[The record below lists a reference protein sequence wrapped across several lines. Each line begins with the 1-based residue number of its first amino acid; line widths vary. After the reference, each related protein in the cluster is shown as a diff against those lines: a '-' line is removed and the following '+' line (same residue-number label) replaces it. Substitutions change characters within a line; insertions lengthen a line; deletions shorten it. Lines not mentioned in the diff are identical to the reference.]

1 MKVGERVKVS
11 PDLTGLDAWYEGI
24 IVDIENNR
32 LNRNDISIKLHEAR
46 IIYGQQRFF
55 QSLKKK

>member
-1 MKVGERVKVS
+1 MKVGERVKAS

-32 LNRNDISIKLHEAR
+32 FNGIVISIKLDDGR
-46 IIYGQQRFF
+46 IFFGQERFF
-55 QSLKKK
+55 QSLN

>member
-11 PDLTGLDAWYEGI
+11 PDLTGLVAWYEGI

-32 LNRNDISIKLHEAR
+32 FNGIVISIKLDDGR
-46 IIYGQQRFF
+46 IFFGQERFF
-55 QSLKKK
+55 QSLN

>member
-11 PDLTGLDAWYEGI
+11 PDLTGLDAWHEGI

-32 LNRNDISIKLHEAR
+32 FNGIVISIKLDDGR
-46 IIYGQQRFF
+46 IFFGQERFF
-55 QSLKKK
+55 QSLN

>member
-11 PDLTGLDAWYEGI
+11 PDLTGLDAWYEGT

-32 LNRNDISIKLHEAR
+32 FNGIVISIKLDDGR
-46 IIYGQQRFF
+46 IFFGQERFF
-55 QSLKKK
+55 QSLN

>member
-1 MKVGERVKVS
+1 MKVGERVTVS

-32 LNRNDISIKLHEAR
+32 FNGIVISIKLDDGR
-46 IIYGQQRFF
+46 IFFGQERFF
-55 QSLKKK
+55 QSLN

>member
-11 PDLTGLDAWYEGI
+11 SDLTGLDAWYEGI

-32 LNRNDISIKLHEAR
+32 FNGIVIYIKLDDGR
-46 IIYGQQRFF
+46 IFFGQERFF
-55 QSLKKK
+55 QSLN

>member
-32 LNRNDISIKLHEAR
+32 FNGIVISIKLDDGR
-46 IIYGQQRFF
+46 IFFGQERFL
-55 QSLKKK
+55 QSLN

>member
-11 PDLTGLDAWYEGI
+11 PDLTGLYAWYEGI

-32 LNRNDISIKLHEAR
+32 FNGIVISIKLDDGR
-46 IIYGQQRFF
+46 IFFGQERFF
-55 QSLKKK
+55 QSLN

>member
-11 PDLTGLDAWYEGI
+11 PDLTGLAAGYEGI

-32 LNRNDISIKLHEAR
+32 FNGIVISIKLDDGR
-46 IIYGQQRFF
+46 IFFGQERFF
-55 QSLKKK
+55 QSLN

>member
-11 PDLTGLDAWYEGI
+11 PDLTGLDTWYEGI

-32 LNRNDISIKLHEAR
+32 FNGIVISIKLDDGR
-46 IIYGQQRFF
+46 IFFGQERFF
-55 QSLKKK
+55 QSLN

>member
-11 PDLTGLDAWYEGI
+11 PYLTGLDAWYEGI

-32 LNRNDISIKLHEAR
+32 FNGIVISIKLDDGR
-46 IIYGQQRFF
+46 IFFGQERFF
-55 QSLKKK
+55 QSLN